1 MTIVKMVLRLL
12 CLAPFEEAQRHWR
25 SQRQTSMIVAVLGFW
40 FIYQLLFV
48 LPNFDYPQ
56 VLSWISDPLNA
67 FILILLSLFLIYHAE
82 LGIQVVIED
91 YISTENL
98 RKYAL
103 FFLRALRILVVIISL
118 VAISSILIGGKP

>member
-1 MTIVKMVLRLL
+1 MTIVKMALRLL

-25 SQRQTSMIVAVLGFW
+25 SQRQTSMIITVFGFW

-56 VLSWISDPLNA
+56 VLSWVSDPLNA
-67 FILILLSLFLIYHAE
+67 SILILLSLFLIYHAE

-103 FFLRALRILVVIISL
+103 FFLRALRMLVVITSL
-118 VAISSILIGGKP
+118 VSISSVLIGGGL

>member
-1 MTIVKMVLRLL
+1 
-12 CLAPFEEAQRHWR
+12 
-25 SQRQTSMIVAVLGFW
+25 
-40 FIYQLLFV
+40 
-48 LPNFDYPQ
+48 
-56 VLSWISDPLNA
+56 
-67 FILILLSLFLIYHAE
+67 LFLIYHAE

>member
-1 MTIVKMVLRLL
+1 
-12 CLAPFEEAQRHWR
+12 
-25 SQRQTSMIVAVLGFW
+25 MIVAVLGFW

-56 VLSWISDPLNA
+56 VLSWVSDPLNA